1 MPDNHPP
8 QFLVDCGLVAL
19 SAELCNLADNADN
32 AAKAAGFGY
41 ATLNDGQVLYSTYL
55 NSINNM
61 EKYNG

>member
-19 SAELCNLADNADN
+19 SAELCNLADNA
-32 AAKAAGFGY
+32 AKAVGFGY
-41 ATLNDGQVLYSTYL
+41 ATLNDGQAPYSTYL
-55 NSINNM
+55 NSTNNM